1 MNEASIEQ
9 VGNWQRA
16 SISIA
21 YRLGEVAVASWKLS
35 ALVRKDHFT
44 ELAEDKGLESLPVEC
59 LAGET
64 NALFI
69 PCHPVSKPPAMI
81 VTRGDTLIYTP
92 KVFKNY
98 FVDLSSLGDFQAY
111 LAQFS
116 SKSRS
121 TLLRKVR
128 KFEKEDGEG
137 VVFREFAVGDDFD
150 EFFRLAGPIS
160 EQSYQ
165 ERLLDA
171 GLPRGP
177 EFIAG
182 IKARA
187 ARGDA
192 LAWLLFFRGKPV
204 SYVLSLV
211 DNGVATYDYVGYR
224 EDAQHLSPG
233 TVLQYF
239 ILQSLFER
247 NGVSIFDFTEGEG
260 EHKRFFSTG
269 SRLCAKSYVFRRTL
283 PSRLRVLLHR
293 ALDVT
298 SIAIVS
304 ILENLGVKRYIK
316 ALVRRMA

>member
-9 VGNWQRA
+9 VGNWKRA
-16 SISIA
+16 SVSIA
-21 YRLGEVAVASWKLS
+21 YRLGEVAVASWKLF

-44 ELAEDKGLESLPVEC
+44 ELAEDKGLESLPVES
-59 LAGET
+59 LTGET

-69 PCHPVSKPPAMI
+69 PCHPVSTPPPTI
-81 VTRGDTLIYTP
+81 ITRGDTLIYTP
-92 KVFKNY
+92 RVFNNY
-98 FVDLSSLGDFQAY
+98 FVDLSRLGGFQAY

-128 KFEKEDGEG
+128 KFEKENGEG
-137 VVFREFAVGDDFD
+137 VVFRELAIGDDFD
-150 EFFRLAGPIS
+150 EFFRLAGPIAAA
-160 EQSYQ
+160 SYQ

-224 EDAQHLSPG
+224 EDAQHFSPG

-239 ILQSLFER
+239 ILESLFER
-247 NGVSIFDFTEGEG
+247 KRVRIFDFTEGEG

-269 SRLCAKSYVFRRTL
+269 SQLCAKSYVFQSTL
-283 PSRLRVLLHR
+283 PNRLRVRLHR
-293 ALDVT
+293 SIDDFSTASVRLLDK
-298 SIAIVS
+298 
-304 ILENLGVKRYIK
+304 LGVKRHIK
-316 ALVRRMA
+316 ALVRRLA

>member
-9 VGNWQRA
+9 AGNWQQA
-16 SISIA
+16 SVSIA
-21 YRLGEVAVASWKLS
+21 YRLGEIAVASWKLS
-35 ALVRKDHFT
+35 ALVRKNHFT
-44 ELAEDKGLESLPVEC
+44 DLTEDKGLERLPVES
-59 LAGET
+59 LTGET

-69 PCHPVSKPPAMI
+69 PCHPVSKPPATI
-81 VTRGDTLIYTP
+81 VTQGDTLIYTP
-92 KVFKNY
+92 KVFNNY
-98 FVDLSSLGDFQAY
+98 FVDLGGLGDFQAY

-128 KFEKEDGEG
+128 KFEKENGEG
-137 VVFREFAVGDDFD
+137 VVFREFAAGDDFD

-160 EQSYQ
+160 VESYQ

-187 ARGDA
+187 ARGEA
-192 LAWLLFFRGKPV
+192 LAWLLFFHGKPV
-204 SYVLSLV
+204 SYVLSLI

-239 ILQSLFER
+239 ILQSLFDR
-247 NGVSIFDFTEGEG
+247 KGVFIFDFTEGEG

-269 SRLCAKSYVFRRTL
+269 GQLCAKSYVFRRTL
-283 PSRLRVLLHR
+283 INGLRVRSHGFLEGFSDATVRLL
-293 ALDVT
+293 
-298 SIAIVS
+298 
-304 ILENLGVKRYIK
+304 EKLGLKRHIK
-316 ALVRRMA
+316 ALIRRMA

>member
-9 VGNWQRA
+9 AGNWQQARV
-16 SISIA
+16 SIA
-21 YRLGEVAVASWKLS
+21 YRLGEIAVASWKLS

-44 ELAEDKGLESLPVEC
+44 QLTEDKGLERLPVES
-59 LAGET
+59 LSGET

-69 PCHPVSKPPAMI
+69 PCHPVSKPPPTI
-81 VTRGDTLIYTP
+81 VTRGETLIYTP
-92 KVFKNY
+92 KVFNNY
-98 FVDLSSLGDFQAY
+98 FVDLGGLGDFQAY

-121 TLLRKVR
+121 TLQRKVR
-128 KFEKEDGEG
+128 KFEKENGEG
-137 VVFREFAVGDDFD
+137 AVFREFAEGDDFD

-160 EQSYQ
+160 AESYQ

-177 EFIAG
+177 EFISG
-182 IKARA
+182 VKARA
-187 ARGDA
+187 MRGDA
-192 LAWLLFFRGKPV
+192 LGWLLFFRGEPV

-239 ILQSLFER
+239 ILESLFHR
-247 NGVSIFDFTEGEG
+247 KGVSIFDFTEGEG

-269 SRLCAKSYVFRRTL
+269 SQLCAKSYVFRRTL
-283 PSRLRVLLHR
+283 LSRLRVLLHQ

-304 ILENLGVKRYIK
+304 ILDNLGVKRYIK

>member
-1 MNEASIEQ
+1 MNETSIEQ
-9 VGNWQRA
+9 VGNWKRA
-16 SISIA
+16 SVSIA
-21 YRLGEVAVASWKLS
+21 YRLGEVSVASWKLS

-44 ELAEDKGLESLPVEC
+44 ELTEDKGLERLPIEN
-59 LAGET
+59 LTGET
-64 NALFI
+64 NALFV

-92 KVFKNY
+92 KVFNNS
-98 FVDLSSLGDFQAY
+98 FVDLSGLGEFQSY

-128 KFEKEDGEG
+128 KFEKENGEG
-137 VVFREFAVGDDFD
+137 VVFREFAVADDFD

-160 EQSYQ
+160 AESYQ

-171 GLPRGP
+171 GLPQGP
-177 EFIAG
+177 EFSEG

-192 LAWLLFFRGKPV
+192 LAWLLYFRGEPV

-211 DNGVATYDYVGYR
+211 DNEVATYDYVGYR
-224 EDAQHLSPG
+224 EDSQHLSPG

-239 ILQSLFER
+239 ILEALFER
-247 NGVSIFDFTEGEG
+247 KRVRIFDFTEGEG

-269 SRLCAKSYVFRRTL
+269 SQLCAKSYVFRRTL
-283 PSRLRVLLHR
+283 INGLRVRCHRSLGGFSDATVRLL
-293 ALDVT
+293 DK
-298 SIAIVS
+298 
-304 ILENLGVKRYIK
+304 LGLKRHIK
-316 ALVRRMA
+316 ALIRRMA

>member
-9 VGNWQRA
+9 GGNWKRA
-16 SISIA
+16 SVSIA

-44 ELAEDKGLESLPVEC
+44 ELAEGTGLDSLPVES
-59 LAGET
+59 LTGET
-64 NALFI
+64 NALFV
-69 PCHPVSKPPAMI
+69 PCHPVSTPPPTI

-116 SKSRS
+116 SRSRS

-128 KFEKEDGEG
+128 KFEKENGEG
-137 VVFREFAVGDDFD
+137 VEFREFAVGDDFD

-233 TVLQYF
+233 TVLQYL
-239 ILQSLFER
+239 ILESLFER
-247 NGVSIFDFTEGEG
+247 KRVRIFDFTEGEG

-269 SRLCAKSYVFRRTL
+269 SQLCAKSYVFRRTL
-283 PSRLRVLLHR
+283 ISGLRVRSHRSLDGLSDATVRLL
-293 ALDVT
+293 DK
-298 SIAIVS
+298 
-304 ILENLGVKRYIK
+304 LGLKRHIK
-316 ALVRRMA
+316 ALIRRMA